1 MTYIIYKDKKK
12 VIEVL
17 EWIEIKGKMHPKH
30 QRTTYFDPKDR
41 PDFGQKN
48 DCIENIIYNE
58 NLRTL

>member
-41 PDFGQKN
+41 PDFGQK
-48 DCIENIIYNE
+48 
-58 NLRTL
+58 TTV